1 MSEASCGFLRYTW
14 ITVHRASNREEEHSM
29 RTAISILTCCALFV
43 VFAAGGRP
51 AGAATAEK
59 IDHNA
64 TAALK
69 RLYAD
74 SPTAKMLGEKA
85 KGILIFPGIVKGGLI
100 IGGQWGQGALRKGGK
115 TVAYYSSVAA
125 SYGLQAGGQK
135 FGYALFFMDDAS
147 LNYLESSS
155 GWEIGTGPS
164 VVVVDKGVAKS
175 MGTTASREGVFA
187 FIFGQKGLM
196 AGIGIQGSKI
206 TKITPDAK

>member
-1 MSEASCGFLRYTW
+1 
-14 ITVHRASNREEEHSM
+14 M
-29 RTAISILTCCALFV
+29 RTAIRTLVCCALLVAFT
-43 VFAAGGRP
+43 ASGRP
-51 AGAATAEK
+51 ARAATAKE
-59 IDHNA
+59 IDQNA

-69 RLYAD
+69 RLYAE

-85 KGILIFPGIVKGGLI
+85 KGILVFPGIIKGGLI
-100 IGGQWGQGALRKGGK
+100 IGGQWGEGALRKRGK
-115 TVAYYSSVAA
+115 TVAYYSTTAA

-147 LNYLESSS
+147 INYLENSS

-206 TKITPDAK
+206 SKITPDAK

>member
-1 MSEASCGFLRYTW
+1 
-14 ITVHRASNREEEHSM
+14 M
-29 RTAISILTCCALFV
+29 RTAIRTLTCCALLV
-43 VFAAGGRP
+43 VCGVHGRP
-51 AGAATAEK
+51 AGAATAAK
-59 IDHNA
+59 IDANV
-64 TAALK
+64 TTALK
-69 RLYAD
+69 QLYAG

-85 KGILIFPGIVKGGLI
+85 KGVLVFPGIVKGGLI
-100 IGGQWGQGALRKGGK
+100 VGGQWGQGALRKGGK

-135 FGYALFFMDDAS
+135 FGYALFFMDDSS
-147 LNYLESSS
+147 LSYLEKSS

-164 VVVVDKGVAKS
+164 VVIVDKGVAKS

-206 TKITPDAK
+206 TRITPDAK

>member
-1 MSEASCGFLRYTW
+1 MNTATRFAMS
-14 ITVHRASNREEEHSM
+14 
-29 RTAISILTCCALFV
+29 CALLMLSTASGAHPAL
-43 VFAAGGRP
+43 AAS
-51 AGAATAEK
+51 AQK
-59 IDHNA
+59 IDQGV

-69 RLYAD
+69 RLYAE
-74 SPTAKMLGEKA
+74 SPTAKMLGQKA
-85 KGILIFPGIVKGGLI
+85 KGILVFPGVVKGGLI
-100 IGGQWGQGALRKGGK
+100 IGGQWGEGALRERGK
-115 TVAYYSSVAA
+115 TVRYYRTVAA

-135 FGYALFFMDDAS
+135 FGYALFFMDDDS
-147 LNYLESSS
+147 LKYLETSS

-206 TKITPDAK
+206 TPITPD

>member
-1 MSEASCGFLRYTW
+1 
-14 ITVHRASNREEEHSM
+14 M
-29 RTAISILTCCALFV
+29 RTALRALTCCTLLVA
-43 VFAAGGRP
+43 FAAGGHP
-51 AGAATAEK
+51 AGAATAAK
-59 IDHNA
+59 IDENA

-69 RLYAD
+69 RLYAS

-85 KGILIFPGIVKGGLI
+85 KGILVFPGIIKGGFI
-100 IGGQWGQGALRKGGK
+100 IGGQWGEGALRKGGK
-115 TVAYYSSVAA
+115 TAAYYRSVAA

-135 FGYALFFMDDAS
+135 FGYALFFMDDNS
-147 LNYLESSS
+147 LNYLENSS